1 MVEGHR
7 CRHRFILGGTST
19 MLSYVLRGKRSIEH
33 SLRMIVVGGN
43 RGKKKLF
50 LLSKLF

>member
-7 CRHRFILGGTST
+7 CRHRFILGVTST
-19 MLSYVLRGKRSIEH
+19 MPSYVLRGKRSIEH

-43 RGKKKLF
+43 RGNQLF